1 MDKRWKKVAAAVLSA
16 TAILLSGCMPT
27 QGERSAKQ
35 ADLPQIVVGS
45 DNYEPYNYIDKNGE
59 FTGIDVDLAREAF
72 HRMGYEPVFIKIDWE
87 NKDTY
92 LAEGEVD
99 CLWGCFTMTG
109 REALYA
115 WAGPYMCS
123 RQVVVVRS
131 DSGIEKLSDLAGKRI
146 AVQATSKPET
156 IWLDRTDARI
166 PKPGWVYCFST
177 MNSLYAAL
185 RKDYVDAI
193 CGHENALNL
202 FVQATPDAYRMLDE
216 SLFLSKL
223 GVAFPKDYDADVV
236 QKLTDTLH
244 EMQQDGTT
252 TQIIQ
257 QYGLDESQ
265 ALEDIT

>member
-27 QGERSAKQ
+27 QGERSTKQ

-72 HRMGYEPVFIKIDWE
+72 HRMGYEPLFKKIDWE

-99 CLWGCFTMTG
+99 CMWGCFTMTG

-156 IWLDRTDARI
+156 I
-166 PKPGWVYCFST
+166 
-177 MNSLYAAL
+177 
-185 RKDYVDAI
+185 
-193 CGHENALNL
+193 
-202 FVQATPDAYRMLDE
+202 
-216 SLFLSKL
+216 
-223 GVAFPKDYDADVV
+223 
-236 QKLTDTLH
+236 
-244 EMQQDGTT
+244 
-252 TQIIQ
+252 
-257 QYGLDESQ
+257 
-265 ALEDIT
+265 